1 MHKDSSRA
9 GTIISRRS
17 CSSNVDISAIRRPIS
32 RELIRS
38 YKSFDIPG
46 VHHSTLRLLGARPPP
61 LIRRSSF
68 PTPQAKKTA
77 TSSLCGTP
85 SKGLTR
91 RQSAESEEEIRI
103 QNHSLHIEEFMKL
116 SKLSTAYNHAII
128 RKTIT
133 NIHQSIKFLVSTLV
147 TKLTGY
153 TSSTIRINF
162 QDQKLSRELR
172 WKAELLQH
180 MPGLT
185 CFNKQ
190 LLSVEDNMEKSDKR
204 EIPITL
210 RKALAVDAYLTDEF
224 VKLVEKILPL
234 RQLKVHNKLLEI
246 SCHGIPWL
254 TISLISIWIFNV
266 KSLYQMQMNL
276 LIGLLFDIIVVAVLK
291 AVTRRRRPTSNDDP
305 FSLGP
310 DKYSFPS
317 GHSSR
322 SAFVVYFFFNLWPI
336 SLIYSPPLLAWS
348 FSVCM
353 SRLLMRRHYIL
364 DVFGGIL
371 LGIFEGLLIGYIYL
385 EQETCIHKKVSL
397 PNHYHNRLEF
407 DSLASSIQKAGFST
421 AFTLSDPGTSPSPFQ
436 ET

>member
-9 GTIISRRS
+9 GTIISRR
-17 CSSNVDISAIRRPIS
+17 CSSNVDIPATRRPIS

-38 YKSFDIPG
+38 HKSFDIPG
-46 VHHSTLRLLGARPPP
+46 VHHSALRLLGARPPP

-68 PTPQAKKTA
+68 PTPQAKKAA
-77 TSSLCGTP
+77 TSSLCGIP

-91 RQSAESEEEIRI
+91 RQSIESEEEIKI
-103 QNHSLHIEEFMKL
+103 ATNTLHHRTQEFIEL
-116 SKLSTAYNHAII
+116 SKLYS
-128 RKTIT
+128 
-133 NIHQSIKFLVSTLV
+133 
-147 TKLTGY
+147 
-153 TSSTIRINF
+153 
-162 QDQKLSRELR
+162 
-172 WKAELLQH
+172 LLL
-180 MPGLT
+180 PGLT
-185 CFNKQ
+185 CFNKVISIFSISIVQ
-190 LLSVEDNMEKSDKR
+190 RFKSDKR
-204 EIPITL
+204 EISTTL
-210 RKALAVDAYLTDEF
+210 RKVLAVDAYLTDEF

-254 TISLISIWIFNV
+254 AISLVSIWVFNI

-276 LIGLLFDIIVVAVLK
+276 LIGLLLDIIIVAVLK
-291 AVTRRRRPTSNDDP
+291 AVTRRRRPTINDDP

-364 DVFGGIL
+364 DVLGGVL
-371 LGIFEGLLIGYIYL
+371 LGIFEGLLMGYMYL
-385 EQETCIHKKVSL
+385 EQETCMYLISWITDEK
-397 PNHYHNRLEF
+397 
-407 DSLASSIQKAGFST
+407 I
-421 AFTLSDPGTSPSPFQ
+421 PGS
-436 ET
+436 E